1 MWFGNTTVDYKN
13 LNLGTIFFQYY
24 NNNKNIGLIR
34 FFVLFNVVIKWTWT
48 CWKKWQNRNAC
59 MNENMVENFIT
70 SSMDWPTNQFVC
82 CGRGLIPWLWVFWR
96 EEGLGDCW
104 LSWKAFGFLMDWGTW
119 ILYCDVSH
127 SHRPV
132 QIQACSSSSSS
143 FFNKNSSM
151 FMLFLLLLI
160 WLYLYN
166 NCTVTI

>member
-1 MWFGNTTVDYKN
+1 MLEEMAKPKRMHEWEHGGKFHYK
-13 LNLGTIFFQYY
+13 FD
-24 NNNKNIGLIR
+24 GLTHQTNSC
-34 FFVLFNVVIKWTWT
+34 VGVV
-48 CWKKWQNRNAC
+48 
-59 MNENMVENFIT
+59 VSFH
-70 SSMDWPTNQFVC
+70 
-82 CGRGLIPWLWVFWR
+82 GWVFWR